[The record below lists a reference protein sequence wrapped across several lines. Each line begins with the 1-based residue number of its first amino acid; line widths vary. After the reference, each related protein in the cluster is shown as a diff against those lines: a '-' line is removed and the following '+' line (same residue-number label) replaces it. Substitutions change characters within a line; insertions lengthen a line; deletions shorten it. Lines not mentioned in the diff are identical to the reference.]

1 MNPLRLVFAEAR
13 KGLWSLLALAL
24 LLGLSI
30 GSGVCITSVEK
41 AVRAGAAR
49 AGDDFDLIIGA
60 QGSATDLVLSGVYL
74 RENTLKLIPGELL
87 GEVRRSKGTAWAAP
101 LAFGD
106 RWGRYPVVGTSAD
119 LVTLGGK
126 RGVAEGRLFTRPGE
140 AVVGASVPSHIGEH
154 ITPQHG
160 HSRGGHES
168 HSFTVV
174 GRLQALGS
182 AWDKAVLVPVETLW
196 ILHGLLPHE
205 DMGKPAG
212 AVLNEGRQL
221 PGIACVFVK
230 TVGVADAYRLR
241 SFWSQKSVVDG
252 AGRTDILIPVTI
264 GREELLLVLVSF
276 GAGLVA
282 AILPALAAYRTK

>member
-13 KGLWSLLALAL
+13 KGMWSLLALAL

-87 GEVRRSKGTAWAAP
+87 SGIRRSKGTAWVAP

-140 AVVGASVPSHIGEH
+140 A
-154 ITPQHG
+154 
-160 HSRGGHES
+160 
-168 HSFTVV
+168 
-174 GRLQALGS
+174 
-182 AWDKAVLVPVETLW
+182 
-196 ILHGLLPHE
+196 
-205 DMGKPAG
+205 
-212 AVLNEGRQL
+212 
-221 PGIACVFVK
+221 
-230 TVGVADAYRLR
+230 
-241 SFWSQKSVVDG
+241 
-252 AGRTDILIPVTI
+252 
-264 GREELLLVLVSF
+264 
-276 GAGLVA
+276 
-282 AILPALAAYRTK
+282 

>member
-13 KGLWSLLALAL
+13 KGMWSLLALAL

-87 GEVRRSKGTAWAAP
+87 SGIRRSKGTAWAAP

-140 AVVGASVPSHIGEH
+140 AVVGEPYRGTYHAAARTQQGRARVPFVHCCGPPSGSWKRVGQGCSRARGDALDFARSPAS
-154 ITPQHG
+154 
-160 HSRGGHES
+160 
-168 HSFTVV
+168 
-174 GRLQALGS
+174 
-182 AWDKAVLVPVETLW
+182 
-196 ILHGLLPHE
+196 
-205 DMGKPAG
+205 
-212 AVLNEGRQL
+212 
-221 PGIACVFVK
+221 
-230 TVGVADAYRLR
+230 
-241 SFWSQKSVVDG
+241 
-252 AGRTDILIPVTI
+252 
-264 GREELLLVLVSF
+264 
-276 GAGLVA
+276 
-282 AILPALAAYRTK
+282 

>member
-1 MNPLRLVFAEAR
+1 MNPLLLVFAEAR
-13 KGLWSLLALAL
+13 KGMWSLLALAL

-87 GEVRRSKGTAWAAP
+87 SGIRRSKGTAWVAP

-126 RGVAEGRLFTRPGE
+126 RGVAEGRLFTRPGSLLWAAFRLLE
-140 AVVGASVPSHIGEH
+140 ARGTRLFSCPWRRSGFCTVSCLMKIWRNRRVP
-154 ITPQHG
+154 
-160 HSRGGHES
+160 
-168 HSFTVV
+168 F
-174 GRLQALGS
+174 
-182 AWDKAVLVPVETLW
+182 
-196 ILHGLLPHE
+196 
-205 DMGKPAG
+205 
-212 AVLNEGRQL
+212 
-221 PGIACVFVK
+221 
-230 TVGVADAYRLR
+230 
-241 SFWSQKSVVDG
+241 
-252 AGRTDILIPVTI
+252 
-264 GREELLLVLVSF
+264 
-276 GAGLVA
+276 
-282 AILPALAAYRTK
+282 

>member
-13 KGLWSLLALAL
+13 KGMWSLLALAL

-87 GEVRRSKGTAWAAP
+87 SGIRRSKGTAWAAP

-126 RGVAEGRLFTRPGE
+126 RGVAEGRLFTVRVKPWSVRPFRAISG
-140 AVVGASVPSHIGEH
+140 SI
-154 ITPQHG
+154 
-160 HSRGGHES
+160 SRRS
-168 HSFTVV
+168 T
-174 GRLQALGS
+174 
-182 AWDKAVLVPVETLW
+182 DT
-196 ILHGLLPHE
+196 
-205 DMGKPAG
+205 AG
-212 AVLNEGRQL
+212 AGTSPIRSLLWAAFRLLEARGTRL
-221 PGIACVFVK
+221 FSCPWRRSGFC
-230 TVGVADAYRLR
+230 TVSCLMKIWRNRRVP
-241 SFWSQKSVVDG
+241 F
-252 AGRTDILIPVTI
+252 
-264 GREELLLVLVSF
+264 
-276 GAGLVA
+276 
-282 AILPALAAYRTK
+282 